1 MENNSTLTASELARV
16 LRVSKR
22 TIAHLMG
29 DGMPCVFV
37 RATKGRGRRPRFE
50 LNKVMNWLE
59 HRAAAQAGKGVEA

>member
-1 MENNSTLTASELARV
+1 M
-16 LRVSKR
+16 RVSKR